1 MEKTISYPILDKK
14 YKLLSKLG
22 SGATSEVYLGEDL
35 TSQAKIAI
43 KILKSDTKVYEQ
55 ETEMLSL
62 LNHKN
67 ILNLISK
74 GEGVIEKE
82 DNKSPNFR
90 YIILEYAEK
99 GELFNYV
106 YFPRTGFGE
115 KIGKYIFKEILT
127 GLNHCHENNVA
138 HRDLKMENI
147 MLDKDFTIKLADFGY
162 ATSLK
167 GKNGDGKLTTPLGTR
182 AYAAP
187 EIFLK
192 KPYNGI
198 SSDIFSLG
206 VVLFT
211 LVTCKMPFGQA
222 VRSDKYYRFIM
233 VNQYDKYWER
243 LKASGND
250 VDSLSPEFKN
260 LFISMIKFNPNERPS
275 TIDILNSQWMKGDSA
290 NNLDVL
296 SDFAAREITV
306 KQQLELEKLTNENE
320 SFGNK
325 VYRSGVDYEDYFTN
339 DIVIKKFDNCFN
351 CFRDIIIVNGNLNC
365 VEFMNLYASKIK
377 SEQKGDKKITPSDKN
392 LKFTISY
399 DEEGEDNNIDENNDN
414 LKKFDEKVKFE
425 DNYHINE
432 DFEEDDNVEFEDCII
447 NVKLKKF
454 SDKDGFVIIFNK
466 ASGDRRTYYDKVN
479 ELKEIAKKLI

>member
-1 MEKTISYPILDKK
+1 MEKIEYPILDKK

-22 SGATSEVYLGEDL
+22 SGATSEVYLGENL
-35 TSQAKIAI
+35 ETKEKIAI
-43 KILKSDTKVYEQ
+43 KILKLDTKPFEQ
-55 ETEMLSL
+55 ETETLSL
-62 LNHKN
+62 LHHKN

-74 GEGVIEKE
+74 GEGAIEKE
-82 DNKSPNFR
+82 QNKSPNYK

-106 YFPRTGFGE
+106 YFPQSGFGE

-127 GLNHCHENNVA
+127 GLNHCHENNIA

-147 MLDKDFTIKLADFGY
+147 ILDKDFTIKLADFGY

-182 AYAAP
+182 AYASP

-222 VRSDKYYRFIM
+222 VRSDKYYRFII

-243 LKASGND
+243 LKAAGNE
-250 VDSLSPEFKN
+250 VDSLSNEFKK

-275 TIDILNSQWMKGDSA
+275 INDILNCDWMKGDCA
-290 NNLDVL
+290 NNLEVL

-306 KQQLELEKLTNENE
+306 KQQLELEKIANENV
-320 SFGNK
+320 SYDNK
-325 VYRSGVDYEDYFTN
+325 VYRSSGDYEVFFN
-339 DIVIKKFDNCFN
+339 DDITIKKFDNCFN
-351 CFRDIIIVNGNLNC
+351 CFRDVVIVNGNFNC
-365 VEFMNLYASKIK
+365 VDFMNMYASKIK
-377 SEQKGDKKITPSDKN
+377 KEQKGDSQIIPSNKN
-392 LKFTISY
+392 LKFRILY
-399 DEEGEDNNIDENNDN
+399 DDENNDN
-414 LKKFDEKVKFE
+414 SDDENNEKLKKFDDKVKFE
-425 DNYHINE
+425 ENYHINE
-432 DFEEDDNVEFEDCII
+432 DYEEDDNIEFEECII
-447 NVKLKKF
+447 DVKLKKF

-466 ASGDRRTYYDKVN
+466 ASGDRKIYYDKVN
-479 ELKEIAKKLI
+479 ELKEIIQKLI